1 LSYSVLIADDNAGT
15 RRLVRACIQQ
25 SSAAEVCGEAENGAE
40 AVEKVKQ
47 LQPNI
52 VILDFKMPVL
62 DGLKAASQIR
72 RLAPET
78 KIILFTMFDS
88 KPLTYYAQIFG
99 VDEVVPKSDGG
110 NKLLAA
116 IRSVGR
122 KSH

>member
-1 LSYSVLIADDNAGT
+1 MSYSVLIADDNAGT
-15 RRLVRACIQQ
+15 RRSVRAFIQT
-25 SSAAEVCGEAENGAE
+25 SSLAEVCGEAENGAD
-40 AVEKVKQ
+40 AVEKVRQ

-52 VILDFKMPVL
+52 VIMDFKMPVL

-88 KPLTYYAQIFG
+88 KPLMHYAQIFG

-116 IRSVGR
+116 IRSASR